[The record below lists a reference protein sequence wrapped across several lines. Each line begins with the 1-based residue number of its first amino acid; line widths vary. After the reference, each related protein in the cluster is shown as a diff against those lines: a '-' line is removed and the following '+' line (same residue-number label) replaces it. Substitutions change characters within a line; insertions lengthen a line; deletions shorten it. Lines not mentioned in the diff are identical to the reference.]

1 MAGNIKLR
9 PPYKGKEEY
18 IFISY
23 SHRNAPA
30 VMQVVGRLQKDGHR
44 VWYDEG
50 IDPGTEWD
58 ENIAQHVKDCH
69 CFVAFLSREYLQS
82 TNCKDELNYARE
94 LDKPRLLVYLED
106 VELPVGM
113 QMRLSR
119 LQAVHK
125 YKYTDEEGF
134 YEKLY
139 DFSALEECKEA
150 PSAVKETPT
159 SPPAE
164 PPKAP
169 EPADEDDDDDDD
181 DDTDQVLLEGFL
193 LFGGMALGIA
203 TIIAGVVMWFLDVSW
218 LIWLLATVLP
228 GAIAGGMM
236 GKVIEEKGKWPW
248 IVCGV
253 TAPAVSGILILVIWL
268 VSLLIGFLGGLF
280 S

>member
-1 MAGNIKLR
+1 MAENIKPL
-9 PPYKGKEEY
+9 PPYKGQENY

-30 VMQVVGRLQKDGHR
+30 VLQVVQQLQKDGHR

-69 CFVAFLSREYLQS
+69 CFVAFLSKEYLQS

-125 YKYTDEEGF
+125 YKYTDAAGF

-139 DFSALEECKEA
+139 DFSPLEECKGPVAVA
-150 PSAVKETPT
+150 PKVSTP
-159 SPPAE
+159 PPVDPPEE
-164 PPKAP
+164 PPVKT
-169 EPADEDDDDDDD
+169 DSDTGTDDSLRD
-181 DDTDQVLLEGFL
+181 GFL
-193 LFGGMALGIA
+193 LFGGMLLGIA
-203 TIIAGVVMWFLDVSW
+203 AIVAGVVMWFLDVPF
-218 LIWLLATVLP
+218 LIWLAATVIP

-236 GKVIEEKGKWPW
+236 GKVIEEDGKWPW
-248 IVCGV
+248 IVCAIL
-253 TAPAVSGILILVIWL
+253 APALSGLLILLIWL
-268 VSLLIGFLGGLF
+268 VLLVIGFIGGLF